1 MPVLLVSGG
10 SQGAASINRAVLG
23 ARERLLAR
31 GISVLH
37 VLGPRNMGEETVRV
51 VDPASGAV
59 YAPIAYVEQM
69 EQAYAVADL
78 MLGRCGAGT
87 VMETAAVG
95 LPAVFVPYP
104 HGNGEQARNA
114 ALVVEAGR
122 RPAAGRRGLHGGLG
136 GDRDPDLDL
145 RPGAAAGNDRGAGRR
160 CPDRCR
166 GRAGRPDPG
175 GDRRM
180 GLISP
185 VALPTP
191 AELGPV
197 HFIAIGGSGMN
208 GIAAML
214 LDSGVPVSG
223 SDRQDSKYLRALE
236 AAGARVYVGHRA
248 EQLDQAETVV
258 ASSAIREDNPE
269 LAEARRRGLRVLHRS
284 AALGSLMLGRRGIA
298 VAGTHGKTT
307 TTAMIAH
314 ILTGC
319 GYDPSFVI
327 GGALT
332 GSATGG
338 HLGSGEVMVV
348 EADESD
354 GSFLQYPAEVAV
366 VTNVDPD
373 HLSNWGTAENYA
385 DGFLAFATGEK
396 VRLVVISADDPGAVA
411 LTDRLRRN
419 QQAAARERTSRS
431 SPSASRRRPMCGS
444 PTRPWPAP
452 GSSFELQRDGRGGP
466 VELAVPGHYNMLNAA
481 AAYAVTTW
489 LGADEEQVRRELSAY
504 RGTYRRFQLVGT
516 VDGVRVYDDYAH
528 HPTEVRNTLVAARTA
543 AGDGRVVVCF
553 QPHLYTRTRDFWPQ
567 LAAALE
573 LADQAVVM
581 DVCGDREDPL
591 PGIDGAMVAEAVRPG
606 TAEVTYQPVWDE
618 AAPDRRRHR
627 PAG

>member
-1 MPVLLVSGG
+1 
-10 SQGAASINRAVLG
+10 
-23 ARERLLAR
+23 
-31 GISVLH
+31 
-37 VLGPRNMGEETVRV
+37 
-51 VDPASGAV
+51 
-59 YAPIAYVEQM
+59 
-69 EQAYAVADL
+69 
-78 MLGRCGAGT
+78 
-87 VMETAAVG
+87 
-95 LPAVFVPYP
+95 
-104 HGNGEQARNA
+104 
-114 ALVVEAGR
+114 
-122 RPAAGRRGLHGGLG
+122 
-136 GDRDPDLDL
+136 
-145 RPGAAAGNDRGAGRR
+145 
-160 CPDRCR
+160 
-166 GRAGRPDPG
+166 
-175 GDRRM
+175 M

-185 VALPTP
+185 VTLPTP
-191 AELGPV
+191 AELGAV

-248 EQLDQAETVV
+248 EQLDQAQTVV

-269 LAEARRRGLRVLHRS
+269 LAEAHRRGLRVLHRS

-338 HLGSGEVMVV
+338 HLGSGELMVV

-373 HLSNWGTAENYA
+373 HLSNWGTAENYS
-385 DGFLAFATGEK
+385 DGFLSFATGDR
-396 VRLVVISADDPGAVA
+396 VRLVVVSADDPGAVS
-411 LTDRLRRN
+411 LTDRVRAGSGDVDQQGEPTPLEPPARN
-419 QQAAARERTSRS
+419 IEIITFGMSPQADVRIVNPTLA
-431 SPSASRRRPMCGS
+431 GS
-444 PTRPWPAP
+444 
-452 GSSFELQRDGRGGP
+452 GSSFELRQGGRGGR
-466 VELAVPGHYNMLNAA
+466 VDLTVPGHYNVLNAA
-481 AAYAVTTW
+481 AAYAVTTR
-489 LGADEEQVRRELSAY
+489 LGADEGQVRQQLSAY

-516 VDGVRVYDDYAH
+516 VNGVRVYDDYAH

-543 AGDGRVVVCF
+543 VGNGRVVVCF

-573 LADQAVVM
+573 EADQAVVM

-591 PGIDGAMVAEAVRPG
+591 PGIDGSMVANAVRPG

-618 AAPDRRRHR
+618 AAPTVAEIARPGDLVITVGCGDVTKVAPLIVEELRRRSGEAR
-627 PAG
+627 

>member
-1 MPVLLVSGG
+1 MSL
-10 SQGAASINRAVLG
+10 
-23 ARERLLAR
+23 
-31 GISVLH
+31 
-37 VLGPRNMGEETVRV
+37 
-51 VDPASGAV
+51 
-59 YAPIAYVEQM
+59 IA
-69 EQAYAVADL
+69 
-78 MLGRCGAGT
+78 
-87 VMETAAVG
+87 
-95 LPAVFVPYP
+95 
-104 HGNGEQARNA
+104 
-114 ALVVEAGR
+114 
-122 RPAAGRRGLHGGLG
+122 
-136 GDRDPDLDL
+136 
-145 RPGAAAGNDRGAGRR
+145 
-160 CPDRCR
+160 
-166 GRAGRPDPG
+166 
-175 GDRRM
+175 
-180 GLISP
+180 P
-185 VALPTP
+185 VALPSP

-208 GIAAML
+208 GIAAMM

-248 EQLDQAETVV
+248 EQLDQAQTVV

-284 AALGSLMLGRRGIA
+284 AALGSLMLGRRGVA

-314 ILTGC
+314 VLTGC

-332 GSATGG
+332 GSSTGG
-338 HLGSGEVMVV
+338 HLGTGEVMVV

-385 DGFLAFATGEK
+385 DGFLSFATGER
-396 VRLVVISADDPGAVA
+396 VRLVVISADDPGAAA
-411 LTDRLRRN
+411 LTDRIKVDAANRAERLEVITFGVSP
-419 QQAAARERTSRS
+419 QADVRIARPTL
-431 SPSASRRRPMCGS
+431 AGS
-444 PTRPWPAP
+444 
-452 GSSFELQRDGRGGP
+452 GSSFELQQAGRGGR
-466 VELAVPGHYNMLNAA
+466 VDLTVPGHYNVLNAA

-543 AGDGRVVVCF
+543 VGDGRVVVCF

-573 LADQAVVM
+573 EADQAVVM

-591 PGIDGAMVAEAVRPG
+591 PGIDGSLVAEAVGPG
-606 TAEVTYQPVWDE
+606 TAEVTYQPVWDK
-618 AAPDRRRHR
+618 AAPTVAEIARPGDLVITVGCGDVTKVAPLIVDELRRRAEQA
-627 PAG
+627 P